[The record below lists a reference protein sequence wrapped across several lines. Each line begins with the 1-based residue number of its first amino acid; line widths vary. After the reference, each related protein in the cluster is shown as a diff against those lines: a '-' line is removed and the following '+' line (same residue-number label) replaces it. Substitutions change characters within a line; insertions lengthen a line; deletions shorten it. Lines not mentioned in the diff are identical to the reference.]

1 MKIEYHVYPFI
12 FEGGERDGD
21 DGMAGAA
28 GDAADLP
35 QDVRV
40 SLLPTHRPTKQLYQ
54 FSTVFSAGWLVKRHG
69 RIYDCVAASRP
80 NSGK

>member
-1 MKIEYHVYPFI
+1 MPCLPFYL
-12 FEGGERDGD
+12 FTYEGGERDGD

-40 SLLPTHRPTKQLYQ
+40 SFLPTHRTPKQLHQ
-54 FSTVFSAGWLVKRHG
+54 FSTVFSAGWLVKR
-69 RIYDCVAASRP
+69 
-80 NSGK
+80 